1 MRRGTRSFLVICGS
15 DYLHLKYW
23 ILFWCKWCSSDRGPT
38 PWQSYC
44 WTKDMEFPPFLCVP
58 EPTYQ
63 FNNQPA
69 SEAAMG
75 YMRTPPCFWHGEAAL
90 MRSLCMLFEKHAPPL
105 MMRLALSLSLPTQRN
120 VAQRKRVS
128 PGVNRRRKTPSLFVP
143 MRKAFSFC
151 NMLTTETQRNE
162 HSSAAKWK

>member
-1 MRRGTRSFLVICGS
+1 MLLCAVHCWMWTLLQQVCVSCRGVVLKTEQQRDMQRCHWRGSLVKSYLPFCDGIWNLTYSLDIHVTHITAETCACTLILFFSLSLICGW

-23 ILFWCKWCSSDRGPT
+23 ILFWCKWCSSGHGPT

-44 WTKDMEFPPFLCVP
+44 WTKKAEFPPFLCVP

-75 YMRTPPCFWHGEAAL
+75 YMRTRSCFWHD
-90 MRSLCMLFEKHAPPL
+90 
-105 MMRLALSLSLPTQRN
+105 
-120 VAQRKRVS
+120 
-128 PGVNRRRKTPSLFVP
+128 
-143 MRKAFSFC
+143 
-151 NMLTTETQRNE
+151 
-162 HSSAAKWK
+162 